1 MRARGAVARAPA
13 SAVARTRRSRVSRAS
28 SSFGRETWV
37 TEARTAD
44 AATRARALE
53 SSDAATR
60 ARAREVSEGRPVA
73 GRGANGNAVTY
84 SPKVFVPLTR
94 ACRDACGYCAFV
106 ETPGE
111 DWRRVYMTIDEV
123 VAVARAGARAGATEC
138 LLTFGDR
145 PEATHEAAR
154 RALRELGCE
163 STVDYAVRACEAVL
177 RETGLLP
184 HVNAGVLTREEL
196 RKLRRVSAS
205 MGLMLESTS
214 ERLFEP
220 GQAHEGCET
229 KRPKTRLRCIE
240 IAGEERIPFT
250 SGLLIGI
257 GETREERVDAL
268 LALRD
273 VHAKHGHIQE
283 LIIQNFLAKPGTAME
298 HHPNPSLD
306 ELTWTVSAARVIF
319 GADMVIQAPPNLTPG
334 QEEGWRELLRA
345 GANDWGGISPVT
357 PDHVNAEAPWPHIEE
372 LASVCAEEG
381 FALVPRLCVHPKYLR
396 TDNTRENLGGAAVW
410 LDPKVATHLRRL
422 ADGEFLARG
431 TAWSP
436 GRPVDSANSIS
447 TDIVDVNGAVPSRG
461 ASERQRRCSPQ
472 VRRAMAAIADRNY
485 ELDDI
490 VTCLQAR
497 GDDFDA
503 VCRAANE
510 LREEQCG
517 NVVSFVSNRNIN
529 YTNICTLACTF
540 CSFSKGKAAE
550 ELRGSPYLLDLDE
563 VSRRTAEAWA
573 KGATE
578 VCMQGGIHPSF
589 TGRDYLAFIKAAKL
603 GAPNIHIHAFSPLEI
618 SHGAETLGMSTRE
631 YLKALK
637 DAGLGSLPGTAA
649 EVLDDEVRKT
659 LCPDKLTANEW
670 LAVVE
675 DAHAVGIPTT
685 STIMF
690 GHVDADGP
698 LAWARHLA
706 AIRDLHL
713 KTGGFT
719 EFVPLPFVHFEAPT
733 YRAGASRKGPTLRE
747 CILMH
752 AVARLVLG
760 PVGITNIQASWVKM
774 GPEFAAHLLHA
785 GCNDMGGTLM
795 NESITRAAGATFGQE
810 IDAREMR
817 RIIESAGRVP
827 RQRTTL
833 YADAPSERVAM
844 A

>member
-1 MRARGAVARAPA
+1 MTPAETSAAVREMRQGGWREGARRANA
-13 SAVARTRRSRVSRAS
+13 NV
-28 SSFGRETWV
+28 V
-37 TEARTAD
+37 TF
-44 AATRARALE
+44 
-53 SSDAATR
+53 
-60 ARAREVSEGRPVA
+60 
-73 GRGANGNAVTY
+73 
-84 SPKVFVPLTR
+84 SPKVFAPLTR

-106 ETPGE
+106 ETPSSEG
-111 DWRRVYMTIDEV
+111 DGAGVYMTIEEV

-145 PEATHEAAR
+145 PEAAHEAAR
-154 RALRELGCE
+154 AALRRLGCE
-163 STVDYAVRACEAVL
+163 STVEYAVKACEAVMQ
-177 RETGLLP
+177 ETGLLP

-196 RKLRRVSAS
+196 KMLRRVSAS
-205 MGLMLESTS
+205 QGLMLESTS

-220 GQAHEGCET
+220 GGAHEGCET
-229 KRPKTRLRCIE
+229 KRPKIRLRCIE
-240 IAGEERIPFT
+240 LAGEERIPFT
-250 SGLLIGI
+250 SGLLVGI

-273 VHAKHGHIQE
+273 LHDAHGHIQE

-298 HHPNPSLD
+298 NYPDTPLE
-306 ELTWTVSAARVIF
+306 ELTWTVSAARLIF
-319 GADMVIQAPPNLTPG
+319 GPDMVIQAPPNLTPG
-334 QEEGWRELLRA
+334 QEAGWRELLRA

-372 LASVCAEEG
+372 LSAVCAGEG
-381 FALVPRLCVHPKYLR
+381 FALVPRLAVHPEYLR
-396 TDNTRENLGGAAVW
+396 LDDARASLGGSAAW
-410 LDPKVATHLRRL
+410 LDANVAPYLRKL
-422 ADGEFLARG
+422 ADGEFLVRG
-431 TAWSP
+431 TTWSP
-436 GRPVDSANSIS
+436 GRPDDAARDSVD
-447 TDIVDVNGAVPSRG
+447 VVGVNGAVPSH
-461 ASERQRRCSPQ
+461 
-472 VRRAMAAIADRNY
+472 RRAECSEEVMASIAAILGKNY
-485 ELDDI
+485 DADDI

-497 GDDFDA
+497 GGDFDR
-503 VCRAANE
+503 VCQVANE
-510 LREEQCG
+510 MRQEQCG
-517 NVVSFVSNRNIN
+517 DVVTFVNNRNIN

-563 VSRRTAEAWA
+563 VAERTREAWA
-573 KGATE
+573 RGATE

-589 TGRDYLAFIKAAKL
+589 TGEDYLAFIKAAKR

-618 SHGAETLGMSTRE
+618 AHGAETLGLTTRD
-631 YLKALK
+631 YLSVLK

-649 EVLDDEVRKT
+649 EVLDDDVRKT
-659 LCPDKLTANEW
+659 LCPDKLTTSEW

-675 DAHAVGIPTT
+675 DAHAVGVPTT

-698 LAWARHLA
+698 HAWARHLE
-706 AIRDLHL
+706 AIRDLHV

-733 YRAGASRKGPTLRE
+733 YRVGASRKGPTLRE

-774 GPEFAAHLLHA
+774 GPEFASHLLHA
-785 GCNDMGGTLM
+785 GCNYMCGTLM

-810 IDAREMR
+810 IDAKEMR
-817 RIIESAGRVP
+817 RLIAAAGRIP
-827 RQRTTL
+827 RQRTTV
-833 YADAPSERVAM
+833 YGVAPEERVDTALT